1 MYGIKVVNGDL
12 NIMGD
17 GNAQEITGVERIE
30 QELSHWLLEPLGTD
44 TIYKR
49 FGSELWDSVGDPQI
63 REYIDD
69 VRMEVQRVVEN
80 YMAYQ
85 SRQAKEDLSISSERF
100 MRNWKDDDLIERLD
114 GIDVKAVADYLYV
127 TVKLTTVGGEQ
138 IVIEQSS

>member
-44 TIYKR
+44 TIYTR

-63 REYIDD
+63 QEYVDD
-69 VRMEVQRVVEN
+69 VRIEVQRVVEN

-85 SRQAKEDLSISSERF
+85 TRQAKEDLAVSTERF
-100 MRNWKDDDLIERLD
+100 MKNWGDNDIIERLD
-114 GIDVKAVADYLYV
+114 GIDVKAVADSLYV

-138 IVIEQSS
+138 VTVVQSS